1 LTSSLQVPSTG
12 KQAKDETEG
21 GEVVAGAR
29 RDEMREETKREAVAT
44 DAQSGRKT
52 EAKRYD

>member
-1 LTSSLQVPSTG
+1 MPSTG